1 MVVQRGS
8 GPEDIST
15 LPVFSLPGPDLIF
28 VAGCSAPLSCGVA
41 PCSGLANRRAP
52 RRILQMMSITGL
64 LAAAA
69 GCLVLMLAGM
79 VYVLLI
85 LIVG

>member
-1 MVVQRGS
+1 MAASEAQNAGDDTS
-8 GPEDIST
+8 PHFMDHDGE
-15 LPVFSLPGPDLIF
+15 L

-41 PCSGLANRRAP
+41 PCSGLAT
-52 RRILQMMSITGL
+52 RRILQMMIITGL

-69 GCLVLMLAGM
+69 GCLVLMLTGM

-85 LIVG
+85 LIIG

>member
-1 MVVQRGS
+1 MAASEAQNAGDDTS
-8 GPEDIST
+8 PHLMDHDGE
-15 LPVFSLPGPDLIF
+15 L

-41 PCSGLANRRAP
+41 PCSGLTPRRAA
-52 RRILQMMSITGL
+52 RRIFQMMIITGL

-85 LIVG
+85 LIIG